1 MYNEWI
7 DFGFTL
13 WVVLMLFVG
22 LPIVLEW
29 LWLFYKTI
37 IGKENKMNEEYLA
50 ETKSYK
56 LYKVIDKDRVYYRV
70 YSKSNNVLVNTFNEL
85 KTDHEGNYFVWSL
98 NPDGDYR
105 VDEIFNN

>member
-29 LWLFYKTI
+29 LWLFCKTI
-37 IGKENKMNEEYLA
+37 IGKE
-50 ETKSYK
+50 KS
-56 LYKVIDKDRVYYRV
+56 
-70 YSKSNNVLVNTFNEL
+70 
-85 KTDHEGNYFVWSL
+85 
-98 NPDGDYR
+98 
-105 VDEIFNN
+105 